1 MSLSVSRVSTHSW
14 WIQLFELIRAYTLL
28 HTVFLPWKAND
39 ATHTANRKETCNATY
54 SKKFSFYNIFS
65 FKLSISIFIN
75 NLTLNLR
82 VPLWTVLQE
91 LLWSLL
97 AKAMQDFSVTH
108 GGREGGA
115 DRQIKLTPTAYTRYA
130 TLLRNNKLQYC
141 TMSSKIMLREHRGN
155 WTLPWV
161 LFVHWREFMIYS
173 L

>member
-28 HTVFLPWKAND
+28 HTVFLLWKAND
-39 ATHTANRKETCNATY
+39 ATHTANSKETWNATY

-108 GGREGGA
+108 GGREGEQTDKSNSPLQHTRDTQRYWGTTSCNTV
-115 DRQIKLTPTAYTRYA
+115 QCLIKSR
-130 TLLRNNKLQYC
+130 
-141 TMSSKIMLREHRGN
+141 
-155 WTLPWV
+155 
-161 LFVHWREFMIYS
+161 
-173 L
+173 